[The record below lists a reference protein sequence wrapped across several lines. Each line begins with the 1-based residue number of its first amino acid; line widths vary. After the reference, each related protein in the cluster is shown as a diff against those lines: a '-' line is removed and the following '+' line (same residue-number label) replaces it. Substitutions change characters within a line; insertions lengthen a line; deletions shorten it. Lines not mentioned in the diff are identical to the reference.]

1 VGCPNFVSADEP
13 AFPDA
18 FIRRTQSERVGGDE
32 PTTRQC
38 LVTIAYLSLFPSRDR
53 WNRPLTSG
61 TPAPS
66 RNAPRGW
73 DNQLGTFVSSLT
85 SSRKG
90 LVAGLA
96 SANGAPPTLS
106 QSAAHNKFVFQP
118 QHQQLSA
125 TCLLNQRQKSQSLAS
140 LTGCGRRRNFSRCL
154 DLTNEAKVTRVTK
167 SRIS

>member
-1 VGCPNFVSADEP
+1 MPEFCFRGRAGFPGCVHQK
-13 AFPDA
+13 DA
-18 FIRRTQSERVGGDE
+18 IRTGWGDE

-154 DLTNEAKVTRVTK
+154 DLTNEAKVTRVSK